1 MEKFDRRDL
10 RLVLICLVVIAA
22 GAAITLAL
30 FRRAFP
36 EASIQFRVNREE
48 ARAIA
53 ERMLTER
60 GRDIAGSRFAG
71 RFGVDEEPKV
81 YLERE
86 LGLEKA
92 GAFYG
97 KDAKVWRW
105 EMRWFRSGVKDE
117 ERVAITPLGDLAA
130 FDSVRKDDAPG
141 PRPPREEARAVSARF
156 LDSRGLGRGLA
167 PIEATPVSR
176 PNRTDWVFVD
186 ERGGFRMGEAT
197 VRYRTT
203 VSGGA
208 VAAFQEFVHVPEA
221 WTRAYE
227 KLRSKN
233 NTANLAGNFAL
244 FLTFLAMVVV
254 LITRIVRKDVP
265 WKLVAGFGAVAFL
278 LSLLST

>member
-60 GRDIAGSRFAG
+60 GRGIA
-71 RFGVDEEPKV
+71 
-81 YLERE
+81 
-86 LGLEKA
+86 
-92 GAFYG
+92 
-97 KDAKVWRW
+97 
-105 EMRWFRSGVKDE
+105 
-117 ERVAITPLGDLAA
+117 T
-130 FDSVRKDDAPG
+130 
-141 PRPPREEARAVSARF
+141 
-156 LDSRGLGRGLA
+156 
-167 PIEATPVSR
+167 IEATPVSR

-244 FLTFLAMVVV
+244 
-254 LITRIVRKDVP
+254 
-265 WKLVAGFGAVAFL
+265 
-278 LSLLST
+278 